1 MDKSN
6 LKVLMCE
13 VPQFD
18 KLDSAELEIMANHV
32 KYRKLRAGATLLE
45 EGGSGDSLYYV
56 AGGLIEIKKE
66 AMDGTQTI
74 LSHFTKGA
82 AIGEM
87 VLIEENSRRS
97 ATAKVLKDAELL
109 VLSRKSFDEIKEN
122 NPKLAIKI
130 LQNIAKSIATRL
142 RHTSG
147 RFADVF
153 K

>member
-1 MDKSN
+1 MDKN
-6 LKVLMCE
+6 TLKNLMCE

-18 KLDSAELEIMANHV
+18 KLDNDEIEIMANHV
-32 KYRKLRAGATLLE
+32 VYRNLRAGTTLLE
-45 EGGSGDSLYYV
+45 EGGSGDSLFYIV
-56 AGGLIEIKKE
+56 DGLIEIKKE
-66 AMDGTQTI
+66 ALDGTQTI

-109 VLSRKSFDEIKEN
+109 VLSRKSFNEIKEN
-122 NPKLAIKI
+122 NPKMAIKI